1 MTDASRSPFTL
12 DILGWAP
19 WLERATETDLPPERR
34 RQVEAH
40 LAGTPNPEYLDVL
53 ANDWA
58 PLQARAKVH
67 RHVYASTDPAPS
79 ALRELAAT
87 AASRINGCVYCAS
100 VHARMFA
107 GFAKDR
113 PLAQRFLDEGV
124 GADLPAAERAVVD
137 AAAKLTT
144 DPAGFAAAD
153 LAPLRALGF
162 DDLAILDALNYAA
175 FFANANRLMLSL
187 GEPVPPARSAAG

>member
-1 MTDASRSPFTL
+1 MTATEKTFTL
-12 DILGWAP
+12 DFLGWAP
-19 WLERATETDLPPERR
+19 WLERATATDLAPEQRAR
-34 RQVEAH
+34 VEAH

-53 ANDWA
+53 ANDFA
-58 PLQARAKVH
+58 TLQARAKVH
-67 RHVYASTDPAPS
+67 RHVYTSTDPEPS
-79 ALRELAAT
+79 AFRELAAT
-87 AASRINGCVYCAS
+87 TTSRVNGCVYCAA

-107 GFAKDR
+107 NYAKNR

-124 GADLPAAERAVVD
+124 RAELPAAERAVVD

-144 DPAGFAAAD
+144 DPEGFAAAD
-153 LAPLRALGF
+153 LEPLRAQGF

-187 GEPVPPARSAAG
+187 GETVPPTRPDRT